1 MLPRF
6 LLAAAATAGAVV
18 AALPAGAPAPAHELL
33 LLPRAPGGP
42 DAAAKALQQKVNAA
56 IRSGARTVELPG
68 GVAHFG
74 TTNLQIEG
82 AHNLVLLVPKP
93 LDLVFTTIAGETTVC
108 PTLTDSQAAR
118 QPPIDVLPH
127 A

>member
-33 LLPRAPGGP
+33 LRAPGGP

-56 IRSGARTVELPG
+56 IRCGARTVELPG

-82 AHNLVLLVPKP
+82 AHNLALLVPKP

-118 QPPIDVLPH
+118 PTPIDVLPH